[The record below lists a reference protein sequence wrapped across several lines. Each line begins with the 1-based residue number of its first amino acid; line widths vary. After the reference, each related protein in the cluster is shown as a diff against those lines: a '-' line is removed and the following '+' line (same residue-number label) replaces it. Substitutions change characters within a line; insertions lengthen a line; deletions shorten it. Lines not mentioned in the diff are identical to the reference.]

1 MTPEI
6 KRLITTPNGLKGIVD
21 GFNADIWIKKGGYSR
36 LKDTREWC
44 SFYCAL
50 VTVNAKLKEA
60 PQGEIPEE
68 QRGKWG

>member
-1 MTPEI
+1 MKPEI
-6 KRLITTPNGLKGIVD
+6 KKLIAAANSLNGIVE
-21 GFNADIWIKKGGYSR
+21 GFNSYNWIKKGGNSR